1 MIGIRGKQLQLDET
15 ILDLPHP
22 ILDARQLGD
31 RIVVIFD
38 YMDFPKWRQ
47 ARNLRAFDRQGR
59 ELWIAEH
66 PTNET
71 ADCYVNFMRDDPLT
85 VGNFVGYRCVID
97 KATGKLVESE
107 FTK

>member
-1 MIGIRGKQLQLDET
+1 MIDIRGKQLQLDET
-15 ILDLPHP
+15 VLDLKHP
-22 ILDARQLGD
+22 ILDVRQFSD

-47 ARNLRAFDRQGR
+47 ARNLRAFNLQGK

-71 ADCYVNFMRDDPLT
+71 ADCYVNFMKDDPLT
-85 VGNFVGYRCVID
+85 VGNFAGYRCIID
-97 KATGKLVESE
+97 TSTGKLLESV